1 MNRKGRHPATTLVVY
16 CLTGI
21 AAMICLPIGRSS
33 AQQPNVHFYHMGTMP
48 PGLVGATRLQR
59 GGPVNGY
66 FQPVEFRGPAGLQ
79 VAPAE
84 NGRFAEPANCPAD
97 FGLLVGRVYRLR
109 VTGIPGYPGMELFPT
124 VEIIDRLYPP
134 VGQEVQFPV
143 VVDLTPDDL
152 KLALEGKFVTR
163 VIYVEDP
170 MKAMPVS
177 FDGKQQPWFEA
188 KPGSDPLA
196 IADTL
201 GRPIAILRM
210 GGVVP
215 MSEQID
221 AGFAYG
227 FPPFVKYPPKV
238 KLLPRPPKPAANGA
252 DPTAER
258 QGI

>member
-1 MNRKGRHPATTLVVY
+1 MNRTRHRRATVILCSVIY
-16 CLTGI
+16 LAASACLS
-21 AAMICLPIGRSS
+21 IGESA

-97 FGLLVGRVYRLR
+97 FGFLVGHVYRLR
-109 VTGIPGYPGMELFPT
+109 VTGIPDYPGMELFPT
-124 VEIIDRLYPP
+124 VEIVDRLYPP
-134 VGQEVQFPV
+134 VGQEAQFPV
-143 VVDLTPDDL
+143 VVDLTLDDL

-177 FDGKQQPWFEA
+177 FDGKQQPWFEV
-188 KPGSDPLA
+188 KPGTDPLA
-196 IADTL
+196 VADTL

-215 MSEQID
+215 MSENID

-238 KLLPRPPKPAANGA
+238 KLLPRPPKPAATGSALPA
-252 DPTAER
+252 DR
-258 QGI
+258 QEK